1 LYIVHSPTLLILAA
15 ILMAMVTTVL
25 YAVWH
30 FNRRIP
36 GLRLWTLSYLCGFVF
51 TVVLLLRDQLPE

>member
-1 LYIVHSPTLLILAA
+1 
-15 ILMAMVTTVL
+15 MAMVTTVL